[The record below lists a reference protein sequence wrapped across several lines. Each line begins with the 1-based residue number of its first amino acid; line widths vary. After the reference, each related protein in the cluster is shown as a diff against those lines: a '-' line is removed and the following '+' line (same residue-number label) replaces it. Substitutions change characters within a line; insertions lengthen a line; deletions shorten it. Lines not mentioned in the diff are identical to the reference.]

1 MQKFIYPTPEE
12 ERIQILKEHG
22 EPYDRRIREHECANR
37 TGLSRSRRWVLEQ
50 EGAFPARAHLGK
62 VSVSWLLSDVLWW
75 VMHPPGVKEV
85 NSPYKNA
92 NK

>member
-1 MQKFIYPTPEE
+1 MQKFIYPTPE

-62 VSVSWLLSDVLWW
+62 VSVSGCSLMCSGGLCIRQSKGSKQ
-75 VMHPPGVKEV
+75 PIQKRQ
-85 NSPYKNA
+85 
-92 NK
+92 